1 MSVVNRRNAAP
12 GLFWPDRIRQIELTQ
27 VHLKQLYMLLMGVFL
42 LEFLGRMAFYSL
54 ESRIPTFVII
64 GYTVTAV
71 LGIWL
76 GKSWKDIGFRLMS
89 VYILWMVL
97 RCFISIREAP
107 ERTLAWERILSL
119 FWAVGGCYSF
129 GRVFSKDEIKR
140 FLGVLCLIW
149 TVGMVLSSCLGIAAA
164 WMRIRIPNF
173 SGNAFW
179 KIWGETSSARLN
191 LVYCATVSGGLLSVS
206 ILISL
211 LAGIQTRQKSLKA
224 FYFIAVLPMTLA
236 LCLTDS
242 RTAQVSLSVGI
253 ASLFF
258 VMIYNNMHSDR
269 FEQRSFITNSSLYRA
284 GSIFGLFA
292 CSVLV
297 GSIAFLILMEVNP
310 LFDRFKIASTSLGIF
325 PSGAVTGDSV
335 IRMSNRGFHVE
346 DVLTGRDQIWKAT
359 YSFFRDHPRYLLYG
373 GSIINPMARIVD
385 QSVLDFSVAHSHNT
399 MIQILVEGGLPAVLL
414 SAGFLLYILKKA
426 IMLLHN
432 R

>member
-1 MSVVNRRNAAP
+1 
-12 GLFWPDRIRQIELTQ
+12 
-27 VHLKQLYMLLMGVFL
+27 
-42 LEFLGRMAFYSL
+42 
-54 ESRIPTFVII
+54 
-64 GYTVTAV
+64 
-71 LGIWL
+71 
-76 GKSWKDIGFRLMS
+76 
-89 VYILWMVL
+89 
-97 RCFISIREAP
+97 
-107 ERTLAWERILSL
+107 
-119 FWAVGGCYSF
+119 
-129 GRVFSKDEIKR
+129 
-140 FLGVLCLIW
+140 
-149 TVGMVLSSCLGIAAA
+149 MVLSSCLGIAAA

-269 FEQRSFITNSSLYRA
+269 FEQRSFITNSSLFRA

-292 CSVLV
+292 CSLLV
-297 GSIAFLILMEVNP
+297 GSIAFLILMKVNP

-373 GSIINPMARIVD
+373 GSIINPMV
-385 QSVLDFSVAHSHNT
+385 
-399 MIQILVEGGLPAVLL
+399 
-414 SAGFLLYILKKA
+414 
-426 IMLLHN
+426 
-432 R
+432 